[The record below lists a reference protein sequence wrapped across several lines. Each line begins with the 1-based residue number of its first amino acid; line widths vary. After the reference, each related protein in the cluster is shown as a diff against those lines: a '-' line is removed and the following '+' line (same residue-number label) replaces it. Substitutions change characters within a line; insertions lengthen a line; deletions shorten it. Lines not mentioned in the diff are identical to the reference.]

1 MVGLV
6 LLLCAWV
13 IMLGSLATVAA
24 IVGRGRPDAKPGR
37 AGCVRF
43 YGGRMRRGG
52 GA

>member
-24 IVGRGRPDAKPGR
+24 IVGRGRPAAAPGR
-37 AGCVRF
+37 VGCVRCH
-43 YGGRMRRGG
+43 GGRMRRGG
-52 GA
+52 GP